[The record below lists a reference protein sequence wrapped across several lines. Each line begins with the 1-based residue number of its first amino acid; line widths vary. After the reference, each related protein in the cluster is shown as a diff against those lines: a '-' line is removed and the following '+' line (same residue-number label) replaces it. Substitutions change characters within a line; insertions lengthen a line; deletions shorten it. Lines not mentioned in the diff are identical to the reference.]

1 MTKTRNKPAETRQET
16 GRKPASG
23 NRQPA
28 AKKAKGKPEESERA
42 LTDKQRRFVDEYL
55 IDLNASQAA
64 VRAGYKG
71 DPNTVG
77 PRLLAYVGV
86 RSLVDQR
93 IQDRA
98 KRTEITQDRVLQE
111 LARLAFSDLRK
122 AYNEDGTLK
131 KPHEL
136 DDDTAAAMAGLETTA
151 SMIGDTE
158 DPVTLA
164 TRKVK
169 TWDKKG
175 ALELCM
181 RHLGMLND
189 KIKVDATV
197 TGGVT
202 YTANIPKR
210 GA

>member
-1 MTKTRNKPAETRQET
+1 MRAKKPAPKK
-16 GRKPASG
+16 KP
-23 NRQPA
+23 
-28 AKKAKGKPEESERA
+28 AKGKPATSERA

-55 IDLNASQAA
+55 VDLNASQAA
-64 VRAGYKG
+64 VRAGYTG
-71 DPNTVG
+71 DPNTIG
-77 PRLLAYVGV
+77 PRLLANVGI
-86 RSLVDQR
+86 RSLVAR
-93 IQDRA
+93 RMADRSN
-98 KRTEITQDRVLQE
+98 RTEITQDRVLQE
-111 LARLAFSDLRK
+111 LARLAFVDLRK

-136 DDDTAAAMAGLETTA
+136 DDDTAAAMAGLETVTTA
-151 SMIGDTE
+151 IGDIE
-158 DPVTLA
+158 DPATLA
-164 TRKVK
+164 TKKVK

-189 KIKVDATV
+189 KIKVDANV

>member
-1 MTKTRNKPAETRQET
+1 VTPSKKPAPK
-16 GRKPASG
+16 RKT
-23 NRQPA
+23 
-28 AKKAKGKPEESERA
+28 AKGKPTTSERA

-64 VRAGYKG
+64 VRAGYTG
-71 DPNTVG
+71 DPNTIG
-77 PRLLAYVGV
+77 PRLLANVGI
-86 RSLVDQR
+86 RSLVAR
-93 IQDRA
+93 RMADRSH
-98 KRTEITQDRVLQE
+98 RTEITQDRVLQE
-111 LARLAFSDLRK
+111 LARLAFVDLRK

-136 DDDTAAAMAGLETTA
+136 DDDTAAAMAGLETVTTA
-151 SMIGDTE
+151 IGDIE
-158 DPVTLA
+158 DPATLA
-164 TRKVK
+164 TKKVK

-189 KIKVDATV
+189 KIKVDANV

>member
-1 MTKTRNKPAETRQET
+1 MTAPKKPAPKK
-16 GRKPASG
+16 KP
-23 NRQPA
+23 
-28 AKKAKGKPEESERA
+28 AKGKPATSERA
-42 LTDKQRRFVDEYL
+42 LTDRQRRFVDEYL

-64 VRAGYKG
+64 VRAGYTG
-71 DPNTVG
+71 DPNTIG
-77 PRLLAYVGV
+77 PRLMANVGI

-93 IQDRA
+93 MADRA
-98 KRTEITQDRVLQE
+98 QRTEITQDRVLQE
-111 LARLAFSDLRK
+111 LARLAFVDLRK

-136 DDDTAAAMAGLETTA
+136 DDDTAAAMAGLETVTTA
-151 SMIGDTE
+151 IGDVE
-158 DPVTLA
+158 DPATLA
-164 TRKVK
+164 TKKVK

-189 KIKVDATV
+189 KIKVDANV

>member
-1 MTKTRNKPAETRQET
+1 MA
-16 GRKPASG
+16 G
-23 NRQPA
+23 
-28 AKKAKGKPEESERA
+28 
-42 LTDKQRRFVDEYL
+42 LTPKQQRFVSEYL
-55 IDLNASQAA
+55 IDLNGRQAA
-64 VRAGYKG
+64 IRAGYT
-71 DPNTVG
+71 PSRAEVTASE
-77 PRLLAYVGV
+77 LLSNRKVSEEV
-86 RSLVDQR
+86 RKAMAAR
-93 IQDRA
+93 EE
-98 KRTEITQDRVLQE
+98 RTHITQDRVLQE
-111 LARLAFSDLRK
+111 LARLAFVDLRK

-136 DDDTAAAMAGLETTA
+136 DDDTAAALAALETTTTA
-151 SMIGDTE
+151 IGDTE
-158 DPVTLA
+158 DPMTLA
-164 TRKVK
+164 TKKLK

-189 KIKVDATV
+189 KIKVDANV